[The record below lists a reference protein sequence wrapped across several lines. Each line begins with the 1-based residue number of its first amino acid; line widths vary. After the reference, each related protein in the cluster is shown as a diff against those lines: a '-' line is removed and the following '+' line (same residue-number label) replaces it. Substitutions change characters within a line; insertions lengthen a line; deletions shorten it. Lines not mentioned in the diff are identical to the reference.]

1 MSNSNNIFTKFKEL
15 PVDGM
20 TKTIVVAVSLCLV
33 CSMVVSFAAVNLKNI
48 QETNKAVDKQ
58 KNILQV
64 AGVYYEGIDVK
75 KTFLSFEPV
84 VVDLNKGKFT
94 NKFDPITFD
103 DKAAA
108 QDPELS
114 ISLKDDPASIG
125 RRTNFATVYLLKK
138 EDGSL
143 DKIILPIHGY
153 GLWSTL
159 YGFIA
164 LEKNGN
170 DIFGLQFY
178 QHAETPGL
186 GAEVDN
192 PKWKAQW
199 KGKKIYKDN
208 KVNLA
213 VIKGKVEAGD
223 SESTYKIDGLSGAT
237 ITSRGVTNMV
247 AYWFGES
254 GYSSLLRELD
264 YES

>member
-1 MSNSNNIFTKFKEL
+1 MNESI
-15 PVDGM
+15 V
-20 TKTIVVAVSLCLV
+20 KTIGVAFAVCLICSL
-33 CSMVVSFAAVNLKNI
+33 VVSASAVNLRDLQK
-48 QETNKAVDKQ
+48 ENKLNDKRI
-58 KNILQV
+58 KILQV
-64 AGVYYEGIDVK
+64 ADIYNPNISIAEQFSELESKFIDFNTGLMMDEYNNFSIDDYDQIVVTK
-75 KTFLSFEPV
+75 DPNLSSKVPTSEDIAIIKNRENV
-84 VVDLNKGKFT
+84 GKIYILRDEIGT
-94 NKFDPITFD
+94 I
-103 DKAAA
+103 DK
-108 QDPELS
+108 L
-114 ISLKDDPASIG
+114 
-125 RRTNFATVYLLKK
+125 
-138 EDGSL
+138 
-143 DKIILPIHGY
+143 ILPIRGY
-153 GLWSTL
+153 GLWGTL
-159 YGFIA
+159 YGYISIEDDFNTVSGI
-164 LEKNGN
+164 E
-170 DIFGLQFY
+170 FY
-178 QHAETPGL
+178 DHKETPGL